1 MTNRNY
7 YAPKPSA
14 WTVGRVNPCGAAAAR
29 RARGGVEAA
38 GRPRSHRTSKTSSVP
53 STNLSRMHV
62 RRPGDV
68 ADQANDGLCASG
80 RHGRPDPSRR
90 PGAEVGHAGA
100 PGARPAALPPYRRRE
115 GVSSALGPRGWRRS
129 SWTWRSLSA
138 APWAAGAAV
147 WRRPALLGSL
157 RATPLARVRAGAW
170 RRRRRGVAQARGN
183 CAIVRNV
190 GFRTRRPAARGEV
203 QAAPGASV
211 GWAQPRR
218 PVYAPLSATWLGTP
232 PGPPRT
238 IAADRA
244 ARCRAEPDRKGRV
257 GVAHAT
263 RKCAIVHNIS
273 QAWGFEPADLT
284 DLQGLGNTP

>member
-1 MTNRNY
+1 MSPY
-7 YAPKPSA
+7 SDHAKPSA

-29 RARGGVEAA
+29 RARSGVEAA

-53 STNLSRMHV
+53 STNLSRMHA

-68 ADQANDGLCASG
+68 ADQANDGLYASG

-115 GVSSALGPRGWRRS
+115 GVSSALGPRGWRKIVMDVARG
-129 SWTWRSLSA
+129 LSA
-138 APWAAGAAV
+138 APGPPGRPFGAG
-147 WRRPALLGSL
+147 RRSWGIAKGNAPGSG
-157 RATPLARVRAGAW
+157 PGGAW
-170 RRRRRGVAQARGN
+170 RSRRRGVAQARGN

-211 GWAQPRR
+211 GWAQPDR
-218 PVYAPLSATWLGTP
+218 PVYAPLSTMSAKLGP
-232 PGPPRT
+232 RSHPRT
-238 IAADRA
+238 YR
-244 ARCRAEPDRKGRV
+244 
-257 GVAHAT
+257 
-263 RKCAIVHNIS
+263 
-273 QAWGFEPADLT
+273 
-284 DLQGLGNTP
+284 LGGMLRR